1 MENQK
6 SKIKNQN
13 YGIRLFLSGL
23 IISVYSLFRPKATS
37 NDLKRMEFSTST
49 QKMGVS
55 FTDKIRE
62 IFRYKWIRKT
72 GK

>member
-1 MENQK
+1 MQK

-13 YGIRLFLSGL
+13 SGRRLFLFGL
-23 IISVYSLFRPKATS
+23 ITSIYSLFRPKATS

-49 QKMGVS
+49 QKLGIS
-55 FTDKIRE
+55 FTEKIRNV
-62 IFRYKWIRKT
+62 FRYKWMRKA

>member
-1 MENQK
+1 MQK

-13 YGIRLFLSGL
+13 SGRGLFLFGL
-23 IISVYSLFRPKATS
+23 ITSIYSLFRPKATS

-62 IFRYKWIRKT
+62 IFRYKWMRKA